1 MSENSRNTALAAPKQ
16 RGPGRPFE
24 KGNPGRRPGSRN
36 KATQLAEKLLSK
48 DVDDV
53 CSVVVE
59 KAKAGNLDACKVIL
73 DRILPVPKSRRI
85 TFPMR
90 EINTVDDVQEAMN
103 GLWAA
108 VASGGITPEDAT
120 LLGKLLEQHASV
132 ITSAELERRIRNLEA
147 IEAKRLQL

>member
-1 MSENSRNTALAAPKQ
+1 MDSSNNTALTPRKHGFQ
-16 RGPGRPFE
+16 P
-24 KGNPGRRPGSRN
+24 GNPGRPKGARN
-36 KATQLAEKLLSK
+36 KATVLAEKLLSADIK
-48 DVDDV
+48 DV
-53 CSVVVE
+53 CNVVTE

-90 EINTVDDVQEAMN
+90 EIHSAADVQEAMN

-108 VASGGITPEDAT
+108 VAQGGITPEDAV

-132 ITSAELERRIRNLEA
+132 LTSAELERRLRALEDA
-147 IEAKRLQL
+147 EAKRTLVLS